1 VYERREESTR
11 RESHSEN
18 PYLLSGVIGN
28 TFTRNLWLIRV
39 LNRVGEI
46 LNILGVLKKKEK
58 IRTGQKVNRTESL
71 NSSFLCCKLC
81 SFCMLQFLDGGTP
94 L

>member
-1 VYERREESTR
+1 MCTREEWRERGGTRGRCKRSEEREPFCWKVYERREESTR
-11 RESHSEN
+11 RESHSEI

-58 IRTGQKVNRTESL
+58 IRTGRK
-71 NSSFLCCKLC
+71 
-81 SFCMLQFLDGGTP
+81 
-94 L
+94 